1 VERLRMRRS
10 ARRAW
15 SLSSAKFLGQ
25 KLTAGGKA
33 SRNRSIRGMSSSG
46 MPGPSSLTETSAS
59 FGRRTLAVRI
69 YDTRHA
75 AKVANAV
82 SGVRSGLRVN
92 SKAET
97 FSNWT

>member
-1 VERLRMRRS
+1 MKEDVDHQLGTTPVLHVGLKEVHEIER
-10 ARRAW
+10 
-15 SLSSAKFLGQ
+15 
-25 KLTAGGKA
+25 KLWG
-33 SRNRSIRGMSSSG
+33 
-46 MPGPSSLTETSAS
+46 
-59 FGRRTLAVRI
+59 RTLASRL